1 MALLNF
7 TYKTSEALSVVD
19 EAISYAIQ
27 ATNNLLYTTDL
38 NSPYR
43 ILVEAQVSVYNQFL
57 ERLAEAE
64 RELTLMFLEIMG
76 IVPLASR
83 SAKVTLRFDLINFST
98 QTIYFRKGF
107 PVRATNGIIFLTDGI
122 LAIPSGAKTGFIGA
136 TAITEGAEGNLPPNT
151 ITQPLQ
157 VISTPFSVT
166 NEQSATLGSDGESI
180 LAAQLRLSAMIRKS
194 GLVTGDNYIQFI
206 TEQIPD
212 SVVSVHSP
220 IPNQVEVFVSRD
232 DGTPLTLDQKR
243 ELNGLLQTYKM
254 IGLESLT
261 VRDLEIINVFV
272 EVIGSVRIVSE
283 AENIARNINQILRNY
298 LKPSNNRQID
308 ENTSGIII
316 LNEVERQINKS
327 QIDFIQTVRIGLS
340 VDSAYGQNFVFNP
353 INQRVKLGFLRVTL
367 IKDLVTSVYDFTA

>member
-27 ATNNLLYTTDL
+27 ATKNLIYSTDL

-57 ERLAEAE
+57 ERLADAE

-76 IVPLASR
+76 VVPLASR
-83 SAKVTLRFDLINFST
+83 SAKVTLKFELLNFSS
-98 QTIYFRKGF
+98 QTIYFKKGF
-107 PVRATNGIIFLTDGI
+107 PVRATNGVIFLTDSI
-122 LAIPSGAKTGFIGA
+122 LSIPSGSKTGFVGA

-166 NEQSATLGSDGESI
+166 NEQGATLGSDGESV
-180 LAAQLRLSAMIRKS
+180 LMAQLRLSAMIRKS
-194 GLVTGDNYIQFI
+194 GLITADNYIEFVK
-206 TEQIPD
+206 TQIPD
-212 SVVSVHSP
+212 AVVSVNSP
-220 IPNQVEVFVSRD
+220 EPNQISLFVSKE
-232 DGTPLTLDQKR
+232 DGTLLTTEEKR
-243 ELNGLLQTYKM
+243 SLNGMLQSYKM

-261 VRDLEIINVFV
+261 VNDLNIITVFV

-283 AENIARNINQILRNY
+283 AENIARDINQILRNY
-298 LKPSNNRQID
+298 LAPSNNRQID
-308 ENTSGIII
+308 ENTRGIII

-327 QIDFIQTVRIGLS
+327 QIDFIQTVRIGLTI
-340 VDSAYGQNFVFNP
+340 DSAYGQNFVFNP
-353 INQRVKLGFLRVTL
+353 ISQRVKLGFLRVTL
-367 IKDLVTSVYDFTA
+367 IKDLVTSSYDFPS